1 MGNDTR
7 LKPCPFCG
15 SDKLKVDSVSR
26 YSRIRGYE
34 YTFSVRCNKCHARG
48 GTAKGGWI
56 EAEERAIENWNFR
69 QIEMDMQMEDSE

>member
-26 YSRIRGYE
+26 YSGIRGYE

-69 QIEMDMQMEDSE
+69 MADMEIQMEDSE